1 MCICG
6 SWSISYQSIDASPE
20 VGLAVKVPGTIDFV
34 CTLNNIFKQL
44 SSTRYFG
51 TKGGGKGVPSSWI
64 KKLSVNGTGI

>member
-1 MCICG
+1 M
-6 SWSISYQSIDASPE
+6 
-20 VGLAVKVPGTIDFV
+20 KVPRTIDFD